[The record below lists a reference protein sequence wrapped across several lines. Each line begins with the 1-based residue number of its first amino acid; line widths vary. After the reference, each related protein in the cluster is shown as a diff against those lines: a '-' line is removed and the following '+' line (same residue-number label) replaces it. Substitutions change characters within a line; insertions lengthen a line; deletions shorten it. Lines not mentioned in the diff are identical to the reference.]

1 MFRAFVVVAAIG
13 LVLPACHAAD
23 AMQPAPSYTTY
34 LGGWSGV
41 VDGSTVRG
49 DTLAADLELTLD
61 LDGTSLV
68 LRGMCGNQIS
78 AVHAYQQD
86 ERAAYFVGD
95 AFQCSVHTPCGTVQ
109 GRAGGVVLMPTE
121 TGHMAAQISF
131 AIPGCSASGD
141 DFVLM
146 SGTLSR

>member
-1 MFRAFVVVAAIG
+1 MLRAFIVVAAIG
-13 LVLPACHAAD
+13 LALPACHAAD
-23 AMQPAPSYTTY
+23 AMQPAPNYTPY

-49 DTLAADLELTLD
+49 DTLAADLKLTLD

-68 LRGMCGNQIS
+68 LRGLCGNQNHAI
-78 AVHAYQQD
+78 HAYQQD
-86 ERAAYFVGD
+86 ERAAYFMGD
-95 AFQCSVHTPCGTVQ
+95 ALQCPVHTPCGAVQ
-109 GRAGGVVLMPTE
+109 GRTGGVVLMPLE
-121 TGHMAAQISF
+121 TGLMAAQVSF
-131 AIPGCSASGD
+131 ATPGCSAAGD